1 MTITYKMAESF
12 TNIDNINIPDKY
24 INKYINPN
32 LLNHSVKI
40 TDENIHKEVQNIL
53 CGNQSTVCS
62 INAIKY
68 IEGAEWTKWENESNE
83 NIREL
88 CKKVYDYLTKKNL
101 KVIYYKLNRF
111 RQNIKN
117 TNEIM
122 LDYDFVFHKKG
133 IHAYHVNIIC
143 VIHMI
148 TKRIN
153 MVHVNLVGA
162 ISEDKIHMKNLNED
176 NLVSFNKKGITNI
189 LDVSYEEDTP
199 DCVNKY
205 DEQVYNILYN
215 KISNNDNNDDDDYKK
230 NVEYTK
236 NQNIV
241 RKMFMDGLKDTNNV
255 KIKGCYKSYP
265 YSNDF
270 VVKNICTNS

>member
-12 TNIDNINIPDKY
+12 TNIDNISIPDKY
-24 INKYINPN
+24 VNKYINPN

-53 CGNQSTVCS
+53 CGNNSNTCS
-62 INAIKY
+62 NAIKY
-68 IEGAEWTKWENESNE
+68 IEGVEWTKWETKSNE
-83 NIREL
+83 NVKEL

-111 RQNIKN
+111 RKNIKN

-122 LDYDFVFHKKG
+122 LDYDFVYDKKG

-143 VIHMI
+143 VIHTI

-162 ISEDKIHMKNLNED
+162 ISEDKIHMKNLAED
-176 NLVSFNKKGITNI
+176 NLVSFDKGITKI
-189 LDVSYEEDTP
+189 LDVSYEEDTSE
-199 DCVNKY
+199 CFKKN

-215 KISNNDNNDDDDYKK
+215 KLSDNDNNDDDDYKK

-241 RKMFMDGLKDTNNV
+241 RKMFMDGLKDTNNA
-255 KIKGCYKSYP
+255 KTKGYYKSYP